1 MKFSRFRQIL
11 FNVASKISKCPG
23 ILTRSRHFVPTGTSL
38 NIFFGLFSYSYTLSV
53 TVLTLW
59 VAPPNVTSMEI
70 CLSINFNK
78 LRAQH
83 IMKTTLFLRF
93 LTVSFDHLFD
103 NLESRKYIN
112 KSFGKTSGK
121 VLNFGSKN
129 LYESRTQKG

>member
-11 FNVASKISKCPG
+11 FNVASKISKSLG
-23 ILTRSRHFVPTGTSL
+23 ILTRLRHFGPTGTLLS
-38 NIFFGLFSYSYTLSV
+38 IFFGFFSYSYTLSV

-59 VAPPNVTSMEI
+59 VALPNVTSMEI
-70 CLSINFNK
+70 CQSINFNK

-83 IMKTTLFLRF
+83 IMKTALFLRF
-93 LTVSFDHLFD
+93 LKVSFDHLFD
-103 NLESRKYIN
+103 NLKSGKYID

-129 LYESRTQKG
+129 LCEPRTQKS